1 MKRCPECR
9 RDYYDDSLLYCLD
22 DGSALLEGPASNS
35 SPSDE
40 PATAIMSATPF
51 AEASATK
58 RTVSP
63 EASSKSIA
71 VLPFAHLSSHS
82 DDEFFCDGLAEE
94 LLNALSRVDGL
105 KVAARTS
112 SFFYKGKEVN
122 LGEIGRALGIA
133 NVLEGSVRKSGDR
146 LRITV
151 QLISTS
157 DGYHLWSERYDR
169 KMKDIFDVQDEI
181 TLAVVEALKVK
192 LLGDQ
197 QANVLKRYTDNT
209 EAYELYLKG
218 RYCFNKYTP
227 EYFQKGIGYFEKAIE
242 IEPEYAPAYASIGF
256 CYGALFYFGS
266 VDPHEIIPRWKGVV
280 NRALEI
286 DDALADAYLSLAS
299 IHCFFD
305 RDFPQAE
312 RDYRNAI
319 ALNPKNP
326 DAHWRYGHF
335 LSALGR
341 FDEAIVEGETAV
353 DLDPLSL
360 VVRFFMA
367 RILGVA
373 DRVDDAIE
381 QVRNMIEMDPG
392 LPGAHMV
399 YGGLLMTK
407 GMHEEAVAEY
417 NISLDLGGFTGAVLS
432 YLGAGYGAMGKRI
445 EAHAVLD
452 QLFEKRKEH
461 YVMASAIAR
470 VYAGLGENDKAFEWF
485 EKAIEERNGEMV
497 FLKVETMAGLFGK
510 SIGSDPRF
518 HDILRSIGLSE

>member
-1 MKRCPECR
+1 MKRCPECG
-9 RDYYDDSLLYCLD
+9 RDYNDETLNFCLE
-22 DGSALLEGPASNS
+22 DGAALIQGSVP
-35 SPSDE
+35 SPDE
-40 PATAIMSATPF
+40 PATAVLPGFSAGN
-51 AEASATK
+51 EAATAVLMQP
-58 RTVSP
+58 TAG
-63 EASSKSIA
+63 EGNSIA
-71 VLPFAHLSSHS
+71 VLPFAHLSNDP
-82 DDEFFCDGLAEE
+82 DDEYFCDGLAEE
-94 LLNALSRVDGL
+94 LLNALAKIKEL

-112 SFFYKGKEVN
+112 AFSFKGKNTNV
-122 LGEIGRALGIA
+122 GAIGTAL
-133 NVLEGSVRKSGDR
+133 NVKTVLEGSVRKSGNR
-146 LRITV
+146 LRITA
-151 QLISTS
+151 QLVNAA
-157 DGYHLWSERYDR
+157 DGYHIWSERYDR
-169 KMKDIFDVQDEI
+169 EMKDIFDVQDEI

-192 LLGDQ
+192 LLGAE

-227 EYFQKGIGYFEKAIE
+227 EYFQKGIEYFEKAIE

-266 VDPHEIIPRWKGVV
+266 VAPQEIIPRWRVV
-280 NRALEI
+280 TNRALEI

-341 FDEAIVEGETAV
+341 FDEAIVEGGRAV

-360 VVRFFMA
+360 VVQFFMA

-373 DRVDDAIE
+373 GREDDAIE
-381 QVRNMIEMDPG
+381 KVRNMIEMDPG

-407 GMHEEAVAEY
+407 GKYDEAIAEY
-417 NISLDLGGFTGAVLS
+417 NMSLDLGGFTVAVLS
-432 YLGAGYGAMGKRI
+432 YLGAGYGVMGKQI

-452 QLFEKRKEH
+452 QLVKRRKEQ

-485 EKAIEERNGEMV
+485 EKALEERNGEMV
-497 FLKVETMAGLFGK
+497 FLKVETKAGLFGK
-510 SIGSDPRF
+510 SVGSDPRF
-518 HDILRSIGLSE
+518 QDTLRRIGLSE